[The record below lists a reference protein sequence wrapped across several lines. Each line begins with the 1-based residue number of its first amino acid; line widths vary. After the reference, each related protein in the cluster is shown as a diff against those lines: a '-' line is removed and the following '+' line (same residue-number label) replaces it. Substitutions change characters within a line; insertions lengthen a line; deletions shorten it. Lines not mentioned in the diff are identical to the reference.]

1 VSIAFSSY
9 VGQVFNLR
17 PVCNRPVRA
26 STELRNAASPL
37 RERSHPPQV
46 LAARLPLRRFALLP
60 QQAFAPRGNSVGQT
74 IGFCRLSV
82 FAGSAR
88 HDRPRNAMVCPTGL
102 PLQTFAPCGDWVGQ
116 TIGFCRLSVFAGSER
131 HDRPRNAMVC
141 PTWLPLH
148 TFAPCGDWVGQTIGF
163 CRLSVFAGS
172 ARRDRP
178 RKAMVCPTWLP
189 GVRLRLRCFVGQVG
203 NLRPSSTRPSDA
215 CTLPLHAA
223 NPRFSSPPTQFP
235 ASQGDAR
242 WAS

>member
-1 VSIAFSSY
+1 MSIAFSSY

-116 TIGFCRLSVFAGSER
+116 TIGFCRLSVFAGS
-131 HDRPRNAMVC
+131 
-141 PTWLPLH
+141 
-148 TFAPCGDWVGQTIGF
+148 
-163 CRLSVFAGS
+163 